1 MSQSDTYERL
11 IEAGCARMLAR
22 GYSATSIDD
31 VCKAAGV
38 SKGSFYHF
46 FEGKEQF
53 GLAVLDDYY
62 ERGVAHVEGGAFVAI
77 PDPLRR
83 LEAFFDHMEA
93 IAPDLWRHGCLMG
106 AFAAEL
112 WESSPVI
119 HQRVGQLFDMM
130 AARLAPLFASVVGD
144 EDEGMAL
151 AVEMLAMLEGWIVL
165 ARAHADPGKIADGV
179 GRFRSGLSGRIPG
192 LAPAAVSSG
201 GP

>member
-1 MSQSDTYERL
+1 
-11 IEAGCARMLAR
+11 MLAR

-31 VCKAAGV
+31 LCKAAGV

-62 ERGVAHVEGGAFVAI
+62 ERGVAHVESGTFTTIA
-77 PDPLRR
+77 DPLER
-83 LEAFFDHMEA
+83 LGAFFDHMQT
-93 IAPDLWRHGCLMG
+93 IAPELWRHGCLMG

-119 HQRVGQLFDMM
+119 HTRVGQLFDMM
-130 AARLAPLFASVVGD
+130 AARLAPLFTSVLND

-165 ARAHADPGKIADGV
+165 ARAHDEPQRIAEGV
-179 GRFRSGLSGRIPG
+179 RRFRSLLARRIPG
-192 LAPAAVSSG
+192 LEPAGVH
-201 GP
+201 